1 MRSITCFTS
10 RRTQAILNGSI
21 AFLLRSLFLIF
32 GLFFFATSNPAIAD
46 ESDASFVAGVQAYK
60 SADFESA
67 ATSFRQSG
75 LLRPGSG
82 TFQNLGL
89 AEWHDNHVGP
99 AVLAWEQ
106 ALWLDPFNKA
116 VRNNLRF
123 ARKAA
128 QVDAPD
134 LAWYEVISGWLPG
147 NWWSWIISSSLW
159 LAVGAVV
166 LPMVLRRP
174 RAFWHQAL
182 AAFGLMLFLLS
193 LPAQV
198 GVHTRTNIGFVLD
211 KGTPLR
217 LTPTQEAQSLTQLSP
232 GEPVRWLRA
241 RANFILVR
249 TSRATGWIEKSSV
262 GLLCEQQAKQMTKVD
277 DRRNDE

>member
-1 MRSITCFTS
+1 MMRSMRCFTP
-10 RRTQAILNGSI
+10 RRTET
-21 AFLLRSLFLIF
+21 FLKNVSQLLLPLFFLIC
-32 GLFFFATSNPAIAD
+32 GLVLLTTSSSAIAG
-46 ESDASFVAGVQAYK
+46 AANPSFVAGIQAYK
-60 SADFESA
+60 SSDFESA
-67 ATSFRQSG
+67 ASFFRQSG
-75 LLRPGSG
+75 LLRPASG

-89 AEWHDNHVGP
+89 AEWHNNRIGR

-106 ALWLDPFNKA
+106 ALWLDPFNRA
-116 VRNNLRF
+116 ARNNLRF

-166 LPMVLRRP
+166 LPMVFRRP
-174 RAFWHQAL
+174 KAFWHQAL

-193 LPAQV
+193 LPAQL
-198 GVHTRTNIGFVLD
+198 GVHTRTNVGFILD

-217 LTPTQEAQSLTQLSP
+217 LTPTQEAQTLTQLAP
-232 GEPVRWLRA
+232 GESVRWLRA
-241 RANFILVR
+241 RGNFILVR
-249 TSRATGWIEKSSV
+249 TSRANGWIERNKV
-262 GLLCEQQAKQMTKVD
+262 GLLCEQSRK
-277 DRRNDE
+277 